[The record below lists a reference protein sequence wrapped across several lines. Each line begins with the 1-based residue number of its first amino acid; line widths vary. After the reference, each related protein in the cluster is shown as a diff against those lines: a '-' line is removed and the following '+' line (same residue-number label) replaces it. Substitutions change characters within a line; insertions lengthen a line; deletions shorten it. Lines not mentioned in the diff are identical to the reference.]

1 MDIVLVLVYI
11 IVYYNGKIMFKKK
24 DDIQIKKFYDE
35 NNKLIRII
43 CKVPVGNLSKKDAE
57 KRIKEMMDLYKN
69 NNI

>member
-1 MDIVLVLVYI
+1 
-11 IVYYNGKIMFKKK
+11 MFKKK